1 MIQID
6 CDFHIHS
13 RFSAGTSRTMDLEK
27 ISSGAGQ
34 KGLNLLA
41 TGDAL
46 QKTWLEEI
54 ESLSFH
60 RGVGRLNECYFILTT
75 EVEDKN
81 RVHHL
86 IIFKDIPSI
95 HDLRR
100 VFSKHSADIDIEG
113 RPHIRLGGREIAKA
127 AHSVD
132 AIVGPSH
139 AFVPWTSVYKEF
151 DSLGECYGSEGVDF
165 LELGL
170 SADTYL
176 ANEIEELTDIAFLS
190 NSDAHS
196 ASPNRL
202 GREFNRLKVEKI
214 SFDEVKKAILG
225 INGREIVLNVGL
237 DPRLGKYHRTS
248 CIKCYTHYLL
258 DEAVSSRW
266 RCPRCGGLIKKGVFE
281 RISELRN
288 SGGVKRPRYLRI
300 APLAEII
307 AKVLGY
313 SSVQSK
319 SVQRVWSSII
329 GAFESEIAVLV
340 DVPIEKIREIHA
352 PTAKAIKLYREDK
365 FSIIEGGGGKYGE
378 IVFKEFK
385 KSATDRQVN
394 LDLF

>member
-139 AFVPWTSVYKEF
+139 AFVPWS
-151 DSLGECYGSEGVDF
+151 
-165 LELGL
+165 
-170 SADTYL
+170 
-176 ANEIEELTDIAFLS
+176 
-190 NSDAHS
+190 
-196 ASPNRL
+196 
-202 GREFNRLKVEKI
+202 
-214 SFDEVKKAILG
+214 
-225 INGREIVLNVGL
+225 
-237 DPRLGKYHRTS
+237 
-248 CIKCYTHYLL
+248 
-258 DEAVSSRW
+258 
-266 RCPRCGGLIKKGVFE
+266 
-281 RISELRN
+281 
-288 SGGVKRPRYLRI
+288 
-300 APLAEII
+300 
-307 AKVLGY
+307 
-313 SSVQSK
+313 
-319 SVQRVWSSII
+319 
-329 GAFESEIAVLV
+329 
-340 DVPIEKIREIHA
+340 
-352 PTAKAIKLYREDK
+352 
-365 FSIIEGGGGKYGE
+365 
-378 IVFKEFK
+378 
-385 KSATDRQVN
+385 
-394 LDLF
+394 